1 MKERFWRKA
10 LAAALSLLLV
20 SGNVPIRPVSDLF
33 GGITASAASTVDV
46 PLGVDTS
53 PFKVITDVKILGDSS
68 SSDDINALA
77 ETYRGNGWK
86 VIKQDL
92 NEGAGGWYIYLAYKT
107 ETVTQQSDL
116 SNAIRDI
123 IIVKGSDNGKQTTL
137 SGITDTTLSSTTSRT
152 FYKCDSVGD
161 FSSET
166 DQGYKGNLNRGT
178 GAGTPDLYMY
188 YTCEAGSDNS
198 VLTSFS
204 LSTSSS
210 GSAYC
215 YNNSGDHADLNPSSS
230 NAAYL
235 HLSRKSVSASYYG
248 FTANTDLIYNGSAQ
262 TLASPKSAYHGTVYW
277 RVNGGSW
284 TKSLPK
290 ATNAGTY
297 TVTSY
302 AQGDFGFG
310 DSPEVSTTVTIAKSD
325 ANKPTVSIDSPA
337 EAGKAYSP
345 TLVGMAADRTG
356 AVTYLYS
363 DSQNGVY
370 SSAQPKTEGTYW
382 VKAEIAEDTNYNAYT
397 TAPVSFKIL
406 NRSKIT
412 VSDCEN
418 RGTVTPDKLTA
429 LTGET
434 VTLTVSP
441 EENYYVKSIT
451 VNGKALSPVGGVY
464 SFSMPSKEAVIAAE
478 FAQLNSTVVWKNW
491 DGTVLETDKDVGYG
505 EMPEYN
511 GDTPTKPMDDDYTY
525 TFSGW
530 SPEISSV
537 SGDVTYT
544 AQFTAT
550 ALRGDCGAN
559 ATWCFDPDTGELT
572 ISGTGAMYDYEYG
585 TQPWQNYK
593 ANITSVEIG
602 NNITSIGKY
611 AFQYC
616 TSLTS
621 ITISDSVTSIGE
633 NAFIDCI
640 GLTSI
645 TISNSVTSIGKEAFY
660 DCPRLTSIVIPAKVT
675 NIGADAFYYCTGI
688 TDVYCYADPSKLTW
702 NEANCNDFKRDGT
715 TVCHVPAEHLD
726 DYNTKFG
733 AGRETPVNVTF
744 KAINPS
750 GKCGDNATWEL
761 DLDTGKL
768 TISGKGAMYNYSV
781 TNNQPW
787 YNYKDDITS
796 VEIENGITS
805 IGNSAFYSCTSLKSI
820 TIPDS
825 VTSIGNSAFF
835 DCSSLTSITI
845 PDSVT
850 SIGKN
855 AFYNCTS
862 LTSVEMSKNVTSI
875 DYNAFYNCTSL
886 TSITIPDSVTSI
898 GNTAF
903 YNCTSLTS
911 VEMSKNI
918 TSINYSAFYNCT
930 SLTSITIPDSVKS
943 IGIDAFRVCIGI
955 TDVYCYAN
963 PANLTW
969 NEGYCD
975 DFKMGKATICHV
987 PAEYLDTYNSEKF
1000 SDVNVTFKAINPT
1013 GKCGDDATWELDL
1026 DTGKLTISGT
1036 GTMYNYYDDQPW
1048 YNYKDDITSVV
1059 IENGITSIG
1068 NNAFYNCT
1076 SLTSITI
1083 PDSITSIG
1091 GSAFEGCKGL
1101 TSITIPDSVTSIGAC
1116 VFYDCTGLTSITI
1129 PDSVTSIGDYVFYNC
1144 TGLTS
1149 IEIPDSVTSIGD
1161 SAFRGC
1167 SGLTSVKM
1175 SKNVTSI
1182 DCNTFYDCTSL
1193 TSITIPDSVTSIGN
1207 QAFQDCTSLESITI
1221 PDSVESIGNSAFSSC
1236 TSLTSVEM
1244 SKNVTSIDGYAFY
1257 NCTGLASIEIPDSV
1271 TSIGDWA
1278 FSNCTSLESITI
1290 PDSVTSIGEYAFLGC
1305 TKLTSIVIPA
1315 KVTNIGADAFCYC
1328 TGITVVY
1335 CYAAPNTL
1343 TWNEGN
1349 CNDFKSDGTTVC
1361 HVPAEHLDVYNTK
1374 FGAGSETPVNV
1385 TFKAINPSGECGKD
1399 ATWELDLDTGKLTI
1413 SGTGDMADFEYNS
1426 ETDTVD
1432 SPWFAF
1438 KDNITSV
1445 EIEKGITSIGNSA
1458 FFSCTGLTSIEIPD
1472 SVTSIGYFAFY
1483 GCTGL
1488 TSITIPDSVTSI
1500 GYYAFQ
1506 DCTSLTSV
1514 TIPNSVISIGDSAFS
1529 YCTSLESITIPDSV
1543 TSIGSSAFYNCTSLE
1558 SITIPDSVTIIGS
1571 SAFYDCT
1578 GLTSIEIP
1586 DSVTIIGSSAFEGC
1600 KGLTSIEIPDSVTII
1615 GSSAFYN
1622 CTSLES
1628 ITIPDSVTRIGKYA
1642 FLGCTSL
1649 TSVEIPKNVTSIDYN
1664 AFYYCTNITDVYCY
1678 ANPNTLTWNEGNCND
1693 FKSGKETICHVPA
1706 EYLDT
1711 YNSEKFSDVNVT
1723 FAGDLDAVDMG
1734 LGEHLYGHSISLE
1747 GDIGVNFFVE
1757 LTDELLKSNT
1767 AEMVFTVPNGS
1778 KTETQT
1784 LPVRDVIAKSS
1795 NEVVIGSKTY
1805 YKFKCSVSAKDMA
1818 SEITAQLVDGEKSGT
1833 EYKYSVKDYA
1843 DYLLSHTLGN
1853 AEYANAAP
1861 LVKAM
1866 LNYGAYA
1873 QVYFGEGIP
1882 LADSYKAAMDDVS
1895 VPVGFAYNDTN
1906 IPLPDGVTFEGATLS
1921 LKSETTL
1928 SLYFKGLPADTTFT
1942 CDAGN
1947 EVQTE
1952 PNGEYVVARIRG
1964 IKANELE
1971 KYFTVTFGD
1980 GSVTYNVEYNAMTY
1994 CYNVLSDDTVDDNLQ
2009 NVCKALYLY
2018 AQAAINYA
2026 G

>member
-1 MKERFWRKA
+1 MA
-10 LAAALSLLLV
+10 LLLV
-20 SGNVPIRPVSDLF
+20 SGNVPIKPVSDLF

-46 PLGVDTS
+46 PCSVDTS
-53 PFKVITDVKILGDSS
+53 SFQVITDVKILGADKAK
-68 SSDDINALA
+68 DINTLT
-77 ETYRGNGWK
+77 EQYRGNGWT
-86 VIKQDL
+86 VIEQDL
-92 NEGAGGWYIYLAYKT
+92 NQGASGWYIYLAYKT
-107 ETVTQQSDL
+107 ATVTQQSDL

-123 IIVKGSDNGKQTTL
+123 IIVNGSENGKQTTL
-137 SGITDTTLSSTTSRT
+137 SGITDTTLSRTTSRT
-152 FYKCDSVGD
+152 FYKCASDGD
-161 FSSET
+161 FIKDT
-166 DQGYKGNLNRGT
+166 NQGDVGNLNRKT
-178 GAGTPDLYMY
+178 GSSTPDLYMY
-188 YTCEAGSDNS
+188 YTCEAGYDNS

-215 YNNSGDHADLNPSSS
+215 YNNSGDPADLNPSS
-230 NAAYL
+230 NDAYL

-277 RVNGGSW
+277 SVNGGSW
-284 TKSLPK
+284 TTSQPK

-297 TVTSY
+297 TVKSY
-302 AQGDFGFG
+302 VKGDLGFG
-310 DSPEVSTTVTIAKSD
+310 NTPEVSTTVTIAKSD
-325 ANKPTVSIDSPA
+325 ANKPTVAIDSTIETGTTYAPKIA
-337 EAGKAYSP
+337 
-345 TLVGMAADRTG
+345 GMAADRTG

-363 DSQNGVY
+363 DSQNGEY
-370 SSAQPKTEGTYW
+370 TSAQPSTEGTYW
-382 VKAEIAEDTNYNAYT
+382 VKAAIAEDNNYNAYT

-406 NRSKIT
+406 NRSNVR
-412 VSDCEN
+412 VSDYEN
-418 RGTVTPDKLTA
+418 GTVTPDKYTA

-441 EENYYVKSIT
+441 EKNYFIRSIT
-451 VNGKALSPVGGVY
+451 VNGKALSPDEGVY
-464 SFSMPSKEAVIAAE
+464 SFAMPSQDAVIAAE
-478 FAQLNSTVVWKNW
+478 FAHLNGTVVWKNG
-491 DGTVLETDKDVGYG
+491 DTVLETDNAVDYG

-511 GDTPTKPMDDDYTY
+511 GETPTKPMDDDYTY

-537 SGDVTYT
+537 EGDIVYT

-550 ALRGDCGAN
+550 ARRGDCGAN
-559 ATWCFDPDTGELT
+559 ATWCFDPDTGKLT
-572 ISGTGAMYDYEYG
+572 ISGTGAMYENG
-585 TQPWQNYK
+585 TQPWSGYRGD
-593 ANITSVEIG
+593 ITSVEIENG
-602 NNITSIGKY
+602 ITSIGKD
-611 AFQYC
+611 AFREC
-616 TSLTS
+616 TGLTS
-621 ITISDSVTSIGE
+621 ITIPNSVTSIGE
-633 NAFIDCI
+633 KAFVDCI

-645 TISNSVTSIGKEAFY
+645 TIPDSVTSIGKEAFY
-660 DCPRLTSIVIPAKVT
+660 DCTRLTSIVIPAKVT
-675 NIGADAFYYCTGI
+675 NIGVDAFRYCSGI
-688 TDVYCYADPSKLTW
+688 TDVYCYADPNTLTW
-702 NEANCNDFKRDGT
+702 NEDGCNDFKSDGT
-715 TVCHVPAEHLD
+715 TVCHVPAEHID
-726 DYNTKFG
+726 TYNSEKFSD
-733 AGRETPVNVTF
+733 VNVTF
-744 KAINPS
+744 KAINPT
-750 GKCGDNATWEL
+750 GKCGDDATWEL

-768 TISGKGAMYNYSV
+768 TISGTGAMYYYSV
-781 TNNQPW
+781 ANNQPW

-805 IGNSAFYSCTSLKSI
+805 IGNSAFYRCTSLTSV

-825 VTSIGNSAFF
+825 VTSIGNSAFY

-845 PDSVT
+845 PDSVE
-850 SIGKN
+850 SIGSS

-886 TSITIPDSVTSI
+886 TSITIPDSVESI
-898 GNTAF
+898 GNSAF
-903 YNCTSLTS
+903 SGCTSLTS
-911 VEMSKNI
+911 VEMSKI
-918 TSINYSAFYNCT
+918 VTSIDHYAFYNCT

-943 IGIDAFRVCIGI
+943 IGTDAFRVCIGI

-1036 GTMYNYYDDQPW
+1036 GTMYDYYSNDQPW
-1048 YNYKDDITSVV
+1048 YNYKDNITSVE

-1068 NNAFYNCT
+1068 YSAFYNC
-1076 SLTSITI
+1076 SKLI
-1083 PDSITSIG
+1083 
-1091 GSAFEGCKGL
+1091 
-1101 TSITIPDSVTSIGAC
+1101 SITIPDSVTGIGGSAFDGCKGLTSIEIPDSVKSIGDHAFS
-1116 VFYDCTGLTSITI
+1116 VCTNLTSITI
-1129 PDSVTSIGDYVFYNC
+1129 PDSVTSIGDNAFYNC
-1144 TGLTS
+1144 TGLAS
-1149 IEIPDSVTSIGD
+1149 IEIPDSVTSIG
-1161 SAFRGC
+1161 
-1167 SGLTSVKM
+1167 
-1175 SKNVTSI
+1175 
-1182 DCNTFYDCTSL
+1182 
-1193 TSITIPDSVTSIGN
+1193 
-1207 QAFQDCTSLESITI
+1207 
-1221 PDSVESIGNSAFSSC
+1221 NSAFSGC
-1236 TSLTSVEM
+1236 TSLTSVEI

-1257 NCTGLASIEIPDSV
+1257 NCTGLASIEIPK
-1271 TSIGDWA
+1271 
-1278 FSNCTSLESITI
+1278 N
-1290 PDSVTSIGEYAFLGC
+1290 
-1305 TKLTSIVIPA
+1305 
-1315 KVTNIGADAFCYC
+1315 VTNIGADAFYNC
-1328 TGITVVY
+1328 TGITDVY

-1361 HVPAEHLDVYNTK
+1361 HVPAEYLDVYNTK

-1385 TFKAINPSGECGKD
+1385 TFKAIKPTGKCGKD

-1500 GYYAFQ
+1500 TEGAFFG
-1506 DCTSLTSV
+1506 CTGLASIEIPDSV
-1514 TIPNSVISIGDSAFS
+1514 TSICDSTF
-1529 YCTSLESITIPDSV
+1529 YNCTGLTSITIPDSV
-1543 TSIGSSAFYNCTSLE
+1543 TSIGNYAFYNCTGLA
-1558 SITIPDSVTIIGS
+1558 SIEIPDSVTSIGYY
-1571 SAFYDCT
+1571 AFDSCT

-1586 DSVTIIGSSAFEGC
+1586 DSVTSIG
-1600 KGLTSIEIPDSVTII
+1600 T
-1615 GSSAFYN
+1615 FYN
-1622 CTSLES
+1622 CTSLTSIKIPDSVTSLGDMAFSICTSLAS
-1628 ITIPDSVTRIGKYA
+1628 ITIPDSVTSIGEYA

-1664 AFYYCTNITDVYCY
+1664 AFYNCTGITDVYCY

-1693 FKSGKETICHVPA
+1693 FKSGRATICHVPA
-1706 EYLDT
+1706 EYLAD
-1711 YNSEKFSDVNVT
+1711 YNTNFGAGSETPVNVT
-1723 FAGDLDAVDMG
+1723 FVGDLDAVDMG

-1757 LTDELLKSNT
+1757 LTDALLESNT

-1778 KTETQT
+1778 KTDTQT
-1784 LPVRDVIAKSS
+1784 LLVKDVITDES
-1795 NEVVIGSKTY
+1795 NKVVIGSKTY

-1818 SEITAQLVDGEKSGT
+1818 SEITAQLVDGDKAGT

-1843 DYLLSHTLGN
+1843 DYLLSHTQGN
-1853 AEYANAAP
+1853 AEYAKAEP
-1861 LVKAM
+1861 LVRAM

-1873 QVYFGEGIP
+1873 QEYFGIEGTAANAG
-1882 LADSYKAAMDDVS
+1882 LDEADKELGDVNVVHS
-1895 VPVGFAYNDTN
+1895 EPAVID
-1906 IPLPDGVTFEGATLS
+1906 LPEGVTFEGANLS
-1921 LKSETTL
+1921 LESETRL
-1928 SLYFKGLPADTTFT
+1928 SMYFRNTSENDVTFKLGDDT
-1942 CDAGN
+1942 
-1947 EVQTE
+1947 VE
-1952 PNGEYVVARIRG
+1952 PVDNNGYLQINITG
-1964 IKANELE
+1964 IKADLLSQDF
-1971 KYFTVTFGD
+1971 KITVGD
-1980 GSVTYNVEYNAMTY
+1980 SGSVTYSPLNYCKIVLDGNYSDSLKNV
-1994 CYNVLSDDTVDDNLQ
+1994 V
-2009 NVCKALYLY
+2009 KALYRY
-2018 AQAAINYA
+2018 SQAADSYTE
-2026 G
+2026 